1 MPFDGIGFA
10 FDERVSKMDEVI
22 QLLATPDKWCKGTLR
37 TYDGHRCI
45 RGAMMAVE
53 EAQCLAPIILRAIR
67 DVTGK
72 RYFSIESFN
81 DHPSTHHAQVL
92 HVLAKARD
100 DLIRMQPTRGAV
112 MEPATRAGWRA
123 RLYRRANSLS

>member
-10 FDERVSKMDEVI
+10 FDERVSKMDQVI

-53 EAQCLAPIILRAIR
+53 EAHCLAPIILRALR
-67 DVTGK
+67 EVTGK
-72 RYFSIESFN
+72 YFFSIESFN
-81 DHPSTHHAQVL
+81 DHPSTDHARVL
-92 HVLAKARD
+92 GVLVKARD
-100 DLIRMQPTRGAV
+100 DLIRAQSTGGAV
-112 MEPATRAGWRA
+112 MESATRAGWCA
-123 RLYRRANSLS
+123 RVYRRA